1 MKAVRALAKED
12 FAVICSIRN
21 HAFSFGLLAYGIGP
35 FVRMKDRTW
44 LYYSYTHEG
53 SWLSTRIRTHEG
65 SEDWDVYA

>member
-53 SWLSTRIRTHEG
+53 SWL
-65 SEDWDVYA
+65 